1 MREAAPIRQDPTE
14 SISRETAVNA
24 LRSALRRR
32 CAYAWSVLL
41 MVCAEACATGLRVD
55 RRCESPL
62 SNQAVV
68 VVTDREGTKV
78 PDAHVSI
85 ESLETGKKWYMD
97 TDRTGAVRV
106 NLAAGKYL
114 IWGEFDRLRRSPSSF
129 EVRACQTI
137 TD

>member
-1 MREAAPIRQDPTE
+1 
-14 SISRETAVNA
+14 
-24 LRSALRRR
+24 
-32 CAYAWSVLL
+32 

-106 NLAAGKYL
+106 NLERAEG
-114 IWGEFDRLRRSPSSF
+114 GDRPKGTCGSPRLFS
-129 EVRACQTI
+129 I
-137 TD
+137 